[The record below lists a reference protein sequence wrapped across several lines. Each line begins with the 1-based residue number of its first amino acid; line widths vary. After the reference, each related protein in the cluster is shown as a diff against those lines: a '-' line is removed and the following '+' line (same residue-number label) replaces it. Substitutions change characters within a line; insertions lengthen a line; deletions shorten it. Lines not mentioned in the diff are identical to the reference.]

1 MKNRSYTSFAEIDK
15 DIQIAKLERDI
26 HREKV
31 FLQAERLKSNF
42 SLSGIVKNTIGSNKN
57 SSSSSSLIMNVLSM
71 AVPFIVKK
79 FKN

>member
-1 MKNRSYTSFAEIDK
+1 MKNRSYTSFAQIEK

-31 FLQAERLKSNF
+31 FLQAERMKSNF
-42 SLSGIVKNTIGSNKN
+42 SLSGILKNNVGTNN
-57 SSSSSSLIMNVLSM
+57 SSSSSSSIIMNVLNM
-71 AVPFIVKK
+71 ALPFILKK

>member
-1 MKNRSYTSFAEIDK
+1 MKNRSYTSFAQIEK

-31 FLQAERLKSNF
+31 FLQAERMKSNF
-42 SLSGIVKNTIGSNKN
+42 SLSGILKNTVGTND
-57 SSSSSSLIMNVLSM
+57 SSSSSSSIIMNVLNM
-71 AVPFIVKK
+71 ALPFILKK